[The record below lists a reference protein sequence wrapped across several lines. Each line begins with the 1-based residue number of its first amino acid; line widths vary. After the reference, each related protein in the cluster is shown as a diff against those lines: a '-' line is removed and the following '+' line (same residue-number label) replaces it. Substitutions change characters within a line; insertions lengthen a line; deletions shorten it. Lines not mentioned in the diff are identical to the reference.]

1 MYSFDI
7 IHEFQLYYNEKEA
20 SKYANNSRIRLIQ
33 AQLADRAIDLLALP
47 EDQNCLLLD
56 IGCGSGL
63 SGECIS
69 NRGHHWVG
77 CDISPSMLDIAVKVI
92 ICFTKSL
99 LEWCGWRRY
108 APRYG
113 SGIALQNRHVR
124 WSYQYFRS
132 PVALLFKLQVGKP
145 NVRPIHFFPYI
156 QSPPQRRL
164 YDSFQQPSFWSEVRF
179 QTEWL

>member
-1 MYSFDI
+1 MYDIPSLFD
-7 IHEFQLYYNEKEA
+7 FQLYYNEKEA

-77 CDISPSMLDIAVKVI
+77 CDISPSMLDIAVKVLI
-92 ICFTKSL
+92 VEFKSY
-99 LEWCGWRRY
+99 LEWSGWRCY
-108 APRYG
+108 A
-113 SGIALQNRHVR
+113 S
-124 WSYQYFRS
+124 
-132 PVALLFKLQVGKP
+132 
-145 NVRPIHFFPYI
+145 
-156 QSPPQRRL
+156 
-164 YDSFQQPSFWSEVRF
+164 
-179 QTEWL
+179 

>member
-1 MYSFDI
+1 MYAIPFMPD
-7 IHEFQLYYNEKEA
+7 FQLYYNEKEA

-77 CDISPSMLDIAVKVI
+77 CDISPSMLDIAVKVSPI
-92 ICFTKSL
+92 KFKSNV
-99 LEWCGWRRY
+99 EWSGWGCY
-108 APRYG
+108 A
-113 SGIALQNRHVR
+113 S
-124 WSYQYFRS
+124 
-132 PVALLFKLQVGKP
+132 
-145 NVRPIHFFPYI
+145 
-156 QSPPQRRL
+156 
-164 YDSFQQPSFWSEVRF
+164 
-179 QTEWL
+179 